1 MTDVDADA
9 LAALAAAA
17 RDARRWLAGCM
28 AAGADP
34 AQPGAPRDLAALAM
48 ALRRLIDAERALE
61 AWERQRSE
69 PATKDPDEDLGEDR
83 DAQQSRIERL
93 LDRLDAG
100 GAPASAEDEGRDGE
114 P

>member
-1 MTDVDADA
+1 MTDANADA

-17 RDARRWLAGCM
+17 RDARRWLAAAM

-69 PATKDPDEDLGEDR
+69 PATGDLGEDR

-100 GAPASAEDEGRDGE
+100 RAPASAEDEGRDGE